1 MVLMPKNRKPKT
13 DEKLRLETEK
23 WLAKLEEKM
32 EGHKLV
38 RGSLESR
45 VLDNVMENVSAYVKD
60 CRHFLEKKDY
70 FNAFEAIIYAYGI
83 WETLERM
90 ELLRGRD

>member
-1 MVLMPKNRKPKT
+1 MPKTRMPKT
-13 DEKLRLETEK
+13 DAKLKSETEK
-23 WLAKLEEKM
+23 WLAKLEKKATGAKPA
-32 EGHKLV
+32 EGM
-38 RGSLESR
+38 LESR
-45 VLDNVMENVSAYVKD
+45 VVGNAMENVDAYIKD

-90 ELLRGRD
+90 KLLSEK